1 MYRSDYGI
9 ANPRLGVCALN
20 PHNGENGLFGRE
32 EIDVIRPGVESAA
45 SRGINVTGPFP
56 SDTIFVNRASYDGI
70 VTMYHDQGQIAMK
83 VLGFDGGVTV
93 EGGLPVIIATPGH
106 GTAFDIVGKN
116 LASIKS
122 SQNALD
128 VAIAVASRQAARKRG
143 AVSAAASISSPIPA
157 SMNGATVITV

>member
-1 MYRSDYGI
+1 
-9 ANPRLGVCALN
+9 
-20 PHNGENGLFGRE
+20 
-32 EIDVIRPGVESAA
+32 
-45 SRGINVTGPFP
+45 
-56 SDTIFVNRASYDGI
+56 
-70 VTMYHDQGQIAMK
+70 MYHDQGQIAMK

-143 AVSAAASISSPIPA
+143 ATSTVASTSSSILPRV
-157 SMNGATVITV
+157 NGGTTVTV

>member
-1 MYRSDYGI
+1 MQVANGETMCSKDYGI

-32 EIDVIRPGVESAA
+32 EIEVIRPAVEMAAAGGV
-45 SRGINVTGPFP
+45 NVTGPFP
-56 SDTIFVNRASYDGI
+56 SDTIFVNRAKFDGI
-70 VTMYHDQGQIAMK
+70 VTMYHDQGQIALK

-116 LASIKS
+116 IASIRS

-128 VAIAVASRQAARKRG
+128 VAIAVAKRQAARKR
-143 AVSAAASISSPIPA
+143 ASK
-157 SMNGATVITV
+157 

>member
-1 MYRSDYGI
+1 LYRSDYGI
-9 ANPRLGVCALN
+9 DNPRLGVCALN
-20 PHNGENGLFGRE
+20 PHNGENGLFGHE
-32 EIDVIRPGVESAA
+32 EKDVIRPGVESAA
-45 SRGINVTGPFP
+45 SEGINVKGPFP

-128 VAIAVASRQAARKRG
+128 IAIAVASRQAERKRG
-143 AVSAAASISSPIPA
+143 GGSAAIPA
-157 SMNGATVITV
+157 KVNGATAINV